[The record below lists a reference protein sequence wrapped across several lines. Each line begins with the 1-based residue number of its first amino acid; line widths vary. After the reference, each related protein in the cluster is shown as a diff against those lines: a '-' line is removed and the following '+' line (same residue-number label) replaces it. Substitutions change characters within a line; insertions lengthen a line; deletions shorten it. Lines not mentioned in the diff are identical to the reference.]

1 MDDRSSRSAGA
12 KIVAFPAGARA
23 DRAEAQS
30 GHISNAFIAQNYAP
44 LKSKEI
50 DSHDIKIGMRWN
62 FGDPNCC
69 GTPEPVAYAPPPVVR
84 KY

>member
-1 MDDRSSRSAGA
+1 MAGVGYEVN
-12 KIVAFPAGARA
+12 KNLTLEVGYRYLNLG
-23 DRAEAQS
+23 DAQS
-30 GHISNAFIAQNYAP
+30 GRLVNAFTGQIQAP
-44 LKSKEI
+44 LKAKDIE
-50 DSHDIKIGMRWN
+50 SHDFRIGMRWN

>member
-1 MDDRSSRSAGA
+1 
-12 KIVAFPAGARA
+12 
-23 DRAEAQS
+23 
-30 GHISNAFIAQNYAP
+30 
-44 LKSKEI
+44 
-50 DSHDIKIGMRWN
+50 MRWN